1 MTTAGDI
8 YREIDRIAPFSL
20 AQDWDNSGFLC
31 GDREAPVRR
40 VMAALDA
47 TMDVVREAAQKDCQ
61 MILTHHPVI
70 FHPLRSVT
78 PQEVAYHAVRAGIAI
93 VCAHTNLDAA
103 YGGVNEVLARRL
115 ALTGLEPLEEFG
127 REEYDQIAVFVP
139 EEAAPAV
146 AEAMARAGAG
156 AIGNYRRCSFMAAG
170 QGAFEPLEGAH
181 PAIGRQC
188 CLEQVREIRLEMV
201 APAALR
207 GQVLAAMRA
216 AHPYEEPA
224 FSVTANLGAGRPLAI
239 GRVGAPAHPYEPEE
253 LALFVKEALSCPA
266 VRYADGGCTIRRIA
280 VCGGAGGSMIREA
293 LQKGAQALVTG
304 DVKHDQFITARQL
317 GLTLIDAGHFDTE
330 NIVIPLLEQ
339 TVKAAFP
346 EVEIVPCQSGGNT
359 ARTV

>member
-115 ALTGLEPLEEFG
+115 ALAGLEPLEDEP
-127 REEYDQIAVFVP
+127 VP
-139 EEAAPAV
+139 ISIGTDASEVSHTVPLITISAATMCLGTPLHHW
-146 AEAMARAGAG
+146 
-156 AIGNYRRCSFMAAG
+156 AA
-170 QGAFEPLEGAH
+170 
-181 PAIGRQC
+181 
-188 CLEQVREIRLEMV
+188 
-201 APAALR
+201 
-207 GQVLAAMRA
+207 
-216 AHPYEEPA
+216 
-224 FSVTANLGAGRPLAI
+224 
-239 GRVGAPAHPYEPEE
+239 
-253 LALFVKEALSCPA
+253 
-266 VRYADGGCTIRRIA
+266 
-280 VCGGAGGSMIREA
+280 
-293 LQKGAQALVTG
+293 
-304 DVKHDQFITARQL
+304 ARQAGMSIGHKGMLYAARCMAEGTLLWL
-317 GLTLIDAGHFDTE
+317 GT
-330 NIVIPLLEQ
+330 
-339 TVKAAFP
+339 
-346 EVEIVPCQSGGNT
+346 
-359 ARTV
+359 